1 MSAPLIAARGLGR
14 RFPARRGYPPVA
26 AVDGVDLTLAPGEVL
41 GLVGASGCGKT
52 TLARMLV
59 RLLPPT
65 AGRVTVDGIDVWG
78 ARGEDLA
85 RVRRTVQIVFQD
97 PARSLNPRMG
107 VGAIVAEP
115 LAVHGL
121 PEGPRRGRRAARRR
135 RAGELLDAVGL
146 PARTVERRPAELSGG
161 ARQRVALA
169 RALALEPRAL
179 VLDEPISSLDASVGA
194 QVMTL
199 LRRLRQERGLAYLL
213 VSHDLAVV
221 GEVADRVMVMSE
233 GRIVEEGTADRVY
246 AQPEH
251 ERTRELLAAAR
262 SLSPPAPP
270 QSLSAPPWG
279 WPGSISQA

>member
-1 MSAPLIAARGLGR
+1 MSAPLIEAEGLGR
-14 RFPARRGYPPVA
+14 RFPARRGHPPVT
-26 AVDGVDLTLAPGEVL
+26 AVEDVSVTLAAGEVL

-59 RLLPPT
+59 RLLAPT
-65 AGRVTVDGIDVWG
+65 AGRVRVDGIDVWS

-85 RVRRTVQIVFQD
+85 RVRRTVQIVFQN
-97 PARSLNPRMG
+97 PALSLDPRMA

-121 PEGPRRGRRAARRR
+121 PEGPRRGRRAARRH
-135 RAGELLDAVGL
+135 RAGELLEAVGL
-146 PARTVERRPAELSGG
+146 PARTVELRPAELSGG

-194 QVMTL
+194 QVMAV
-199 LRRLRQERGLAYLL
+199 LRRLREERGLAYLL

-221 GEVADRVMVMSE
+221 GEVADRVAVMSE
-233 GRIVEEGTADRVY
+233 GRIVEEGPAERIY
-246 AQPEH
+246 ARPEH

-262 SLSPPAPP
+262 SLAPPAPP
-270 QSLSAPPWG
+270 QSRSAPPWG
-279 WPGSISQA
+279 WPGSINQA